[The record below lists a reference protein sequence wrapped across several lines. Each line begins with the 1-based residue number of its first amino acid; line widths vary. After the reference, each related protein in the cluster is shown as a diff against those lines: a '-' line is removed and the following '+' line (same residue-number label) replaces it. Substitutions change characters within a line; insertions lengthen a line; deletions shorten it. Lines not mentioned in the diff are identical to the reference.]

1 MKISTYRPFFNLKA
15 LNDDFFNFPSFE
27 KNGVFAPL
35 VNTRE
40 DDNGYYIEVDLPGV
54 RKEDV
59 DIELDKNM
67 LTISGERKFKNE
79 KKENGYQRTE
89 SDFGKFERSFTI
101 NTDIDTDKITAE
113 QKDGI
118 LEIFI
123 PKVEAKE
130 SKKIAIK

>member
-1 MKISTYRPFFNLKA
+1 M
-15 LNDDFFNFPSFE
+15 
-27 KNGVFAPL
+27 
-35 VNTRE
+35 
-40 DDNGYYIEVDLPGV
+40 DLPGV

-89 SDFGKFERSFTI
+89 SYFGKFERSFTI